1 MRRSFRAHPYPPSIS
16 HGCTLGWYAFSQ
28 GCTLGWYAFSQGC
41 TLGWYALTL
50 WVKRAVFSEV
60 AHAVHGA
67 LRSGGRCQQG
77 SWAGPI
83 GGERLLLGASY
94 ATPALV
100 RHAQRLRQRRG
111 RRRWKRSWEQRSTR
125 HVTSRKCDGRLSAPV
140 ARCCGGACRFL
151 AGARSCRC
159 ARRGLSRRGDAPR
172 FFDRCPRE
180 ASRSLHG
187 WLVAGGT
194 GVGGSGT
201 SVGATHFVDA
211 PRSACRAAPSSKL
224 KPQAPTTGLAVRNCR
239 PPDGDWCP
247 RTSTTAYLVAD
258 M

>member
-1 MRRSFRAHPYPPSIS
+1 MPTIPFPGLHPGLVCVFPGLHPGLVCVDPLGQTGSLQRSSACSSR
-16 HGCTLGWYAFSQ
+16 C
-28 GCTLGWYAFSQGC
+28 
-41 TLGWYALTL
+41 
-50 WVKRAVFSEV
+50 V
-60 AHAVHGA
+60 AEW
-67 LRSGGRCQQG
+67 GRCQQG